1 MKKNNNLDNIN
12 AVRTPEERKKLASN
26 AGKASVIARRAY
38 KTMREAAMEQGA
50 LVIAKDNKGE
60 EKTNIDAVVRKAYE
74 LARNG
79 DVRAMELLLK
89 IRGEDVQR
97 MELSAAPQV
106 VVGDFGEVEQ

>member
-1 MKKNNNLDNIN
+1 M
-12 AVRTPEERKKLASN
+12 
-26 AGKASVIARRAY
+26 
-38 KTMREAAMEQGA
+38 
-50 LVIAKDNKGE
+50 
-60 EKTNIDAVVRKAYE
+60 VRKAYE